1 LGAAGTATDAGI
13 AVKFTQ
19 RDGRTGACSST
30 GTWSGSPYT
39 VQLLENTKASQPWRR
54 AASSTAAVPAM
65 LFRQYFSGLVTLSPT
80 ALKAAKCTM
89 PAKGPACVKTRSSSS
104 GEVQSPSHRAMGRP
118 RMVSMPAT
126 AFLLEKMELP
136 ATAKETRK
144 TLAEVDK
151 TRQLLFLV
159 QDGVTTHVLN
169 TSTGDD
175 REYTEPDSNT
185 PGVMIT
191 DTSVT
196 PVGTFRINRERPDGW
211 WIGDLGQIY
220 RPKYFIGGV
229 AIHGSLSVPAYPA
242 SHGCVRV
249 SVAAM
254 DMIWEQDILPRGTTV
269 VVYGEI
275 S

>member
-1 LGAAGTATDAGI
+1 MKRFSRVPLLLCCTFLLGACGQWSNAQGVTTTIAPTTTTTVVERGISESGQRSGPSTMAAQKKLLQLGFWLHNPNGTFDDTTRQAVMAFQKYFQLRPTGGI
-13 AVKFTQ
+13 NA
-19 RDGRTGACSST
+19 
-30 GTWSGSPYT
+30 
-39 VQLLENTKASQPWRR
+39 
-54 AASSTAAVPAM
+54 
-65 LFRQYFSGLVTLSPT
+65 
-80 ALKAAKCTM
+80 
-89 PAKGPACVKTRSSSS
+89 
-104 GEVQSPSHRAMGRP
+104 
-118 RMVSMPAT
+118 AT

-136 ATAKETRK
+136 ATAVENQK
-144 TLAEVDK
+144 TVAEVDK

-191 DTSVT
+191 DTAIT

-220 RPKYFIGGV
+220 RPKYFVGGV

-254 DMIWEQDILPRGTTV
+254 DMIWEQEILPRGTTV

>member
-1 LGAAGTATDAGI
+1 MAAQKKLLQLGFWLHNPNGTFDDTTRQAVMAFQKYYQLRATGSI
-13 AVKFTQ
+13 
-19 RDGRTGACSST
+19 ST
-30 GTWSGSPYT
+30 
-39 VQLLENTKASQPWRR
+39 
-54 AASSTAAVPAM
+54 
-65 LFRQYFSGLVTLSPT
+65 
-80 ALKAAKCTM
+80 
-89 PAKGPACVKTRSSSS
+89 
-104 GEVQSPSHRAMGRP
+104 
-118 RMVSMPAT
+118 AT
-126 AFLLEKMELP
+126 AFLLERMEIP
-136 ATAKETRK
+136 ATAIENRK

-191 DTSVT
+191 DTAIT

-220 RPKYFIGGV
+220 RPKYFVGGV

-254 DMIWEQDILPRGTTV
+254 DMIWEQEILPRGTTV

>member
-1 LGAAGTATDAGI
+1 MAAQKKLLQLGFWLHNPNGTFDDTTRQAVMAFQKYFQLRPTGGI
-13 AVKFTQ
+13 NA
-19 RDGRTGACSST
+19 
-30 GTWSGSPYT
+30 
-39 VQLLENTKASQPWRR
+39 
-54 AASSTAAVPAM
+54 
-65 LFRQYFSGLVTLSPT
+65 
-80 ALKAAKCTM
+80 
-89 PAKGPACVKTRSSSS
+89 
-104 GEVQSPSHRAMGRP
+104 
-118 RMVSMPAT
+118 AT

-136 ATAKETRK
+136 ATASEKQK

-191 DTSVT
+191 DTAIT

-220 RPKYFIGGV
+220 RPKYFVGGV
-229 AIHGSLSVPAYPA
+229 AIHGSLSVPANPA

-254 DMIWEQDILPRGTTV
+254 DMIWEQEILPRGTTV

>member
-1 LGAAGTATDAGI
+1 MTRHHHRYLLLGLATVLPACGQWSNAQSVPTTVAPTTTTTIVERGI
-13 AVKFTQ
+13 SESGQ
-19 RDGRTGACSST
+19 RSGPST
-30 GTWSGSPYT
+30 M
-39 VQLLENTKASQPWRR
+39 ASQKKLLQLGFWLHSPDGTFDDTTRQAVMAFQKYFLLR
-54 AASSTAAVPAM
+54 ATGSINT
-65 LFRQYFSGLVTLSPT
+65 
-80 ALKAAKCTM
+80 
-89 PAKGPACVKTRSSSS
+89 
-104 GEVQSPSHRAMGRP
+104 
-118 RMVSMPAT
+118 AT
-126 AFLLEKMELP
+126 AFLLERMEIP
-136 ATAKETRK
+136 ATAIENRK

-169 TSTGDD
+169 ASTGDD
-175 REYTEPDSNT
+175 RVYTEPDSNT

-191 DTSVT
+191 DTAVT

-211 WIGDLGQIY
+211 WVGDLGQIY

-242 SHGCVRV
+242 SHGCVRI

-269 VVYGEI
+269 VVHGEI

>member
-1 LGAAGTATDAGI
+1 MTRFSRVPLLLCCTFLLGACGQWSNAQGVITTIAPTTTTMVVERGISESGQRSGPSTMAAQQKLLQLGFWLHNPNGTFDDTTRQAVMAFQKYFQLRPTGGI
-13 AVKFTQ
+13 NA
-19 RDGRTGACSST
+19 
-30 GTWSGSPYT
+30 
-39 VQLLENTKASQPWRR
+39 
-54 AASSTAAVPAM
+54 
-65 LFRQYFSGLVTLSPT
+65 
-80 ALKAAKCTM
+80 
-89 PAKGPACVKTRSSSS
+89 
-104 GEVQSPSHRAMGRP
+104 
-118 RMVSMPAT
+118 AT

-136 ATAKETRK
+136 ATASEKQK

-191 DTSVT
+191 DTAIT

-220 RPKYFIGGV
+220 RPKYFVGGV

-254 DMIWEQDILPRGTTV
+254 DMIWEQEILPRGTTV

>member
-1 LGAAGTATDAGI
+1 MKRFSRVPLLLCCTFLLGACGQWSNAQGVTTTIAPPTTTTVVERGISESGQRSGPSTMAAQKKLLQLGFWLHNPNGTFDDTTRQAVMAFQKYFQLRPTGGI
-13 AVKFTQ
+13 NA
-19 RDGRTGACSST
+19 
-30 GTWSGSPYT
+30 
-39 VQLLENTKASQPWRR
+39 
-54 AASSTAAVPAM
+54 
-65 LFRQYFSGLVTLSPT
+65 
-80 ALKAAKCTM
+80 
-89 PAKGPACVKTRSSSS
+89 
-104 GEVQSPSHRAMGRP
+104 
-118 RMVSMPAT
+118 AT

-136 ATAKETRK
+136 AIAKETQK
-144 TLAEVDK
+144 TVAEVDK

-191 DTSVT
+191 DTAVT

>member
-1 LGAAGTATDAGI
+1 M
-13 AVKFTQ
+13 
-19 RDGRTGACSST
+19 
-30 GTWSGSPYT
+30 
-39 VQLLENTKASQPWRR
+39 ASQKKLLQLGFWLH
-54 AASSTAAVPAM
+54 SSDGTFDDTTRQAVMAFQKYYQ
-65 LFRQYFSGLVTLSPT
+65 LRPT
-80 ALKAAKCTM
+80 
-89 PAKGPACVKTRSSSS
+89 GSISI
-104 GEVQSPSHRAMGRP
+104 
-118 RMVSMPAT
+118 AT
-126 AFLLEKMELP
+126 AFLLERMEIP
-136 ATAKETRK
+136 ATAIENRK

-175 REYTEPDSNT
+175 RECTEPDSNT

-191 DTSVT
+191 DTAIT

>member
-1 LGAAGTATDAGI
+1 MTRHHHKLLLLGL
-13 AVKFTQ
+13 AV
-19 RDGRTGACSST
+19 
-30 GTWSGSPYT
+30 
-39 VQLLENTKASQPWRR
+39 VL
-54 AASSTAAVPAM
+54 
-65 LFRQYFSGLVTLSPT
+65 
-80 ALKAAKCTM
+80 
-89 PAKGPACVKTRSSSS
+89 PACGQWSNAQSVPTTVAPTTTTTIVERGISASGQRSGPSTMAAQKKLLQLGFWLHNPNGTFDDTTRQA
-104 GEVQSPSHRAMGRP
+104 VMAFQKYFQLRP
-118 RMVSMPAT
+118 TGGINAAT

-136 ATAKETRK
+136 ATAIENRK

-191 DTSVT
+191 DTAIT

-211 WIGDLGQIY
+211 WVGDLGQIY

-254 DMIWEQDILPRGTTV
+254 DMIWEQEILPRGTTV

>member
-1 LGAAGTATDAGI
+1 M
-13 AVKFTQ
+13 
-19 RDGRTGACSST
+19 
-30 GTWSGSPYT
+30 
-39 VQLLENTKASQPWRR
+39 ASQKKLLQLGFWLH
-54 AASSTAAVPAM
+54 SSDGTFDDTTRQAVMAFQKYYQ
-65 LFRQYFSGLVTLSPT
+65 LRPT
-80 ALKAAKCTM
+80 GSIST
-89 PAKGPACVKTRSSSS
+89 
-104 GEVQSPSHRAMGRP
+104 
-118 RMVSMPAT
+118 AT
-126 AFLLEKMELP
+126 AFLLERMEIP
-136 ATAKETRK
+136 ATAIENRK

-185 PGVMIT
+185 PDVMIT
-191 DTSVT
+191 DTAIT

-254 DMIWEQDILPRGTTV
+254 DMIWEQEILPRGTTV